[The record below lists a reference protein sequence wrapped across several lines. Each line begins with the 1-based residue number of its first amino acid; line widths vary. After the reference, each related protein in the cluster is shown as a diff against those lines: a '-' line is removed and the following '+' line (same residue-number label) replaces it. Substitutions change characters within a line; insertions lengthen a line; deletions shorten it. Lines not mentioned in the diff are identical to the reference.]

1 MTTLAIDLDGTLLH
15 PENMI
20 SEANRR
26 ALLALPP
33 ETDIVICSARPL
45 RAILSL
51 MNSAGLLPVLRAIGA
66 CNGAVIYDC
75 LTQSVLSRTSLSP
88 AMLSPLRNVLTTG
101 WHAFSEDALLCPP
114 GEISEYTIH
123 ESELFGMPIQTL
135 AADDILSRADIIKI
149 TLCGEAETLLC
160 RADTLRP
167 QLPADISAFFT
178 DQHYFE
184 LVPAS
189 VSKGNILHIL
199 AARGILRPGT
209 IMAIGDQENDLSLFA
224 AADIRVAMG
233 NAVPALK
240 QAAGYITAECRE
252 DGVAAALQHYRA
264 AFRKGA

>member
-15 PENMI
+15 PDNII

-51 MNSAGLLPVLRAIGA
+51 TDSAGLLPVLRAIGA

-75 LTQSVLSRTSLSP
+75 RTQAVLSRTTLP
-88 AMLSPLRNVLTTG
+88 PVVLSPLRSLLTTG
-101 WHAFSEDALLCPP
+101 WHAFGEDTLLCPP
-114 GEISEYTIH
+114 GEISEYTVH
-123 ESELFGMPIQTL
+123 ESELFGLPIQIFT
-135 AADDILSRADIIKI
+135 ADDILSRTDIIKI
-149 TLCGEAETLLC
+149 TLCGDAEALRR
-160 RADTLRP
+160 RAEILRP
-167 QLPADISAFFT
+167 QLPAEVSAFFT
-178 DQHYFE
+178 DHHYFE

-189 VSKGNILHIL
+189 VSKGNILHTL
-199 AARGILRPGT
+199 AERDILRPGT

-233 NAVPALK
+233 NAVTALK
-240 QAAGYITAECRE
+240 QSAGYITADCRD
-252 DGVAAALQHYRA
+252 DGVAAALHHYTA
-264 AFRKGA
+264 AFRNGT

>member
-15 PENMI
+15 PDNMI

-51 MNSAGLLPVLRAIGA
+51 MNSAGLLPVLQAIGA

-75 LTQSVLSRTSLSP
+75 CTQAVLSRTTLSQAVLSALQSL
-88 AMLSPLRNVLTTG
+88 LTTG
-101 WHAFSEDALLCPP
+101 WHAFGEDALFCPP

-123 ESELFGMPIQTL
+123 EAELFSLPIQTL
-135 AADDILSRADIIKI
+135 AADEILRRTDIIKI
-149 TLCGEAETLLC
+149 TLCGKADILHHRAEI
-160 RADTLRP
+160 LRP

-189 VSKGNILHIL
+189 VSKGSTLHIL
-199 AARGILRPGT
+199 AERGILRPRT

-240 QAAGYITAECRE
+240 QAAGYITADCRK
-252 DGVAAALQHYRA
+252 DGVAAALQHYMT
-264 AFRKGA
+264 AFRNGA

>member
-15 PENMI
+15 PDNRI
-20 SEANRR
+20 SEGNSR

-51 MNSAGLLPVLRAIGA
+51 MNGAGLLPVIRAIGA

-75 LTQSVLSRTSLSP
+75 RTQSVLSRTTLSP
-88 AMLSPLRNVLTTG
+88 AVLSALQHLLTTG
-101 WHAFSEDALLCPP
+101 WHAFGEDALLCPP

-123 ESELFGMPIQTL
+123 EAELFGLPIQML
-135 AADDILSRADIIKI
+135 AADDILSRTDIIKI

-160 RADTLRP
+160 RADALRP
-167 QLPADISAFFT
+167 QLPADISAF
-178 DQHYFE
+178 
-184 LVPAS
+184 
-189 VSKGNILHIL
+189 KGNILHIL
-199 AARGILRPGT
+199 AARGILQPGT

-224 AADIRVAMG
+224 AADLRVAMG

-240 QAAGYITAECRE
+240 QAAGYITADCRE
-252 DGVAAALQHYRA
+252 DGVAAALHHYRA
-264 AFRKGA
+264 AFRNDT

>member
-15 PENMI
+15 PDNII

-26 ALLALPP
+26 ALLALPQ

-51 MNSAGLLPVLRAIGA
+51 MSSAGLLPALRAIGA

-75 LTQSVLSRTSLSP
+75 RTQSVLSRTTLSP
-88 AMLSPLRNVLTTG
+88 AVLSPLQNLLSAG
-101 WHAFSEDALLCPP
+101 WHAFGEDALLCPS

-123 ESELFGMPIQTL
+123 EAELFRLPIQTL
-135 AADDILSRADIIKI
+135 TADAILSRTDIIKI
-149 TLCGEAETLLC
+149 TLCGEAEALRQ
-160 RADTLRP
+160 RAEPLRP
-167 QLPADISAFFT
+167 QLPADIRAFFT

-189 VSKGNILHIL
+189 VSKGNILHTL
-199 AARGILRPGT
+199 TAHGILRPGT
-209 IMAIGDQENDLSLFA
+209 IMAVGDQENDLSLFA

-240 QAAGYITAECRE
+240 QAAGYITADCRE
-252 DGVAAALQHYRA
+252 DGVAAALHHYMA
-264 AFRKGA
+264 AFRNGV

>member
-15 PENMI
+15 PDNRI
-20 SEANRR
+20 SEGNRR

-51 MNSAGLLPVLRAIGA
+51 MNGAGLLPVIRAIGA

-75 LTQSVLSRTSLSP
+75 RTQSVLSRATLSP
-88 AMLSPLRNVLTTG
+88 AVLSALQNLLTTG
-101 WHAFSEDALLCPP
+101 WHAFGEDALLCPP

-123 ESELFGMPIQTL
+123 EAELFGLPIQTL
-135 AADDILSRADIIKI
+135 AADDIFRTDIIKI
-149 TLCGEAETLLC
+149 TLCGEAEALRQ
-160 RADTLRP
+160 RAEILRP
-167 QLPADISAFFT
+167 QLPAKVSAFFT

-189 VSKGNILHIL
+189 VSKGSTLQIL
-199 AARGILRPGT
+199 AERGILRPGT

-224 AADIRVAMG
+224 AADLRVAMG

-240 QAAGYITAECRE
+240 QAAGYITADCRE
-252 DGVAAALQHYRA
+252 DGVAAALHHYRA
-264 AFRKGA
+264 AFRNDT